1 MVHIM
6 SFCSLSIISLHY
18 FCCMQLQKLLLLLL
32 LPYLA
37 AVVKFVA
44 EIFQGEEAVVIAV
57 IVVDSERAVFLGSG
71 KSMLVFETITLWC
84 LE

>member
-6 SFCSLSIISLHY
+6 SFSSLSIISFHY
-18 FCCMQLQKLLLLLL
+18 FCCMQLQKLLLLL